1 MAKQLHRFIFSW
13 KLVKHGISLIALL
26 LALTWSF
33 PYVLF
38 LKLVPVCLAITDC
51 NTRVSSLL

>member
-33 PYVLF
+33 PYDLF
-38 LKLVPVCLAITDC
+38 LKLVPVCLEITDC